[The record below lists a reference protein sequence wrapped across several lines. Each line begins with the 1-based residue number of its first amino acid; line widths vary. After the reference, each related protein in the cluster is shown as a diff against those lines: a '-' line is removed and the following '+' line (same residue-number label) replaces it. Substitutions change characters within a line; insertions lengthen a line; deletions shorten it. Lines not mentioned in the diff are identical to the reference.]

1 MFCLTNKILK
11 KKKKHLGLPAGII
24 AHLGKE
30 GESLGR
36 AGSLGMQ
43 AVRPA
48 GGSASEKPSR

>member
-11 KKKKHLGLPAGII
+11 KKQLGLPAGII

-36 AGSLGMQ
+36 AGSLEME
-43 AVRPA
+43 AIRPP